1 MQLKKRISQAVIYF
15 VLSGLSLSAAK
26 AEYYYDMPG
35 DDVPVVARAL
45 QDLENDVT
53 PGLNPVEK
61 EIVLKEVY
69 EAIERDQEAS
79 FRNKF
84 RLLDIYAELIKEH
97 NISQE
102 DAIAMFQGNDPRF
115 YKIYN
120 RIRKELLLESI
131 SRIRDSSHYLRVER
145 VWSEVTNKKNL
156 KLLGFFKE
164 VACKIPPRSVDAK
177 LDQETINEVLKKAID
192 RESAA
197 MAEDQKKLQ
206 VAKDKL
212 RSQLKDV
219 MDKIIKN
226 KNTKHI
232 EAIIIKNYGVT
243 QEEAKAIILSH
254 DDRAYTVLQDLIL
267 NGEK

>member
-1 MQLKKRISQAVIYF
+1 MQLKKRISQAVICF

-35 DDVPVVARAL
+35 DDVPVVVRAL
-45 QDLENDVT
+45 QDLENDIT
-53 PGLNPVEK
+53 PGLNPAEK

-164 VACKIPPRSVDAK
+164 VACKLPPRSVDAK
-177 LDQETINEVLKKAID
+177 LDKKTIKEVLKKAID

-197 MAEDQKKLQ
+197 MAEYQKKLQ
-206 VAKDKL
+206 AAKDKL
-212 RSQLKDV
+212 RSQLKDA
-219 MDKIIKN
+219 MDKIIQSKD
-226 KNTKHI
+226 TRFM
-232 EAIIIKNYGVT
+232 EEIIAKKYGVT
-243 QEEAKAIILSH
+243 QAEAKAMILSH
-254 DDRAYTVLQDLIL
+254 DARAYEVLRDMIIKE
-267 NGEK
+267 EK

>member
-1 MQLKKRISQAVIYF
+1 MQLKKRISQAVICLI
-15 VLSGLSLSAAK
+15 LSGLSLSGAK
-26 AEYYYDMPG
+26 AEYYYDMPAN
-35 DDVPVVARAL
+35 DALVVARAL

-53 PGLNPVEK
+53 PGLNLVEK
-61 EIVLKEVY
+61 EIVLKEAY
-69 EAIERDQEAS
+69 EAIEKDQEAS

-84 RLLDIYAELIKEH
+84 RLLDIYAELIKEY
-97 NISQE
+97 NISQK
-102 DAIAMFQGNDPRF
+102 DAITMFQSNDPRF
-115 YKIYN
+115 YKIYD

-131 SRIRDSSHYLRVER
+131 SRIRDGSHYLKVER
-145 VWSEVTNKKNL
+145 VWSDVTNKKNL

-164 VACKIPPRSVDAK
+164 VACKLPPRSGDTN
-177 LDQETINEVLKKAID
+177 LDQQTIKEVLKKAID

-197 MAEDQKKLQ
+197 IAEDQKKLKE
-206 VAKDKL
+206 VKDKL

-232 EAIIIKNYGVT
+232 EAIIIKNYSVT
-243 QEEAKAIILSH
+243 QEEANAIILSH

-267 NGEK
+267 NGKK